1 MAIKQV
7 TTLTRPNNTI
17 PWHDPNFSDPN
28 YPVNAV
34 GVFLADGR
42 ILSEHV
48 EETDNTRVN
57 TFVFKDAD
65 AICDWWFNRMVD
77 ADAKAAYSNLT
88 NWQVQHF
95 ITQTI
100 TRDFNYTP

>member
-7 TTLTRPNNTI
+7 STYTRTDSSI
-17 PWHDPNFSDPN
+17 PWWDPNFSDPN
-28 YPVNAV
+28 RPANAL
-34 GVFLADGR
+34 GIYLADGR
-42 ILSEHV
+42 ILSEHT
-48 EETDNTRVN
+48 EETENTRVV
-57 TFVFKDAD
+57 TIVFRDTQ
-65 AICDWWFNRMVD
+65 AITDWWFNRMVD

>member
-28 YPVNAV
+28 RPVNAV

-42 ILSEHV
+42 ILSEHI
-48 EETDNTRVN
+48 EETDDPRVN
-57 TFVFKDAD
+57 TIVFKDAD

-77 ADAKAAYSNLT
+77 ADAKAAYHEQRSRNEAILAKMKEEAARI
-88 NWQVQHF
+88 HK
-95 ITQTI
+95 
-100 TRDFNYTP
+100 